1 MIIEQYNIR
10 LRRITIDD
18 IEVIRVWRNDPSVR
32 KHMAYKKYITQRMQ
46 QKWFASVNNPYNYY
60 FMINYEG
67 EDIGVINCKNVN
79 IKDGYGEGG
88 IFIFNQKHIESMAPV
103 FASLCLINAIFYVMK
118 FSNKSF
124 IRIMRNNSRAI
135 KYNRSMG
142 YTLIP
147 GQDEIKNQWY
157 VLTKEDYEI
166 KSSKLNKA
174 AAIITKDTEQ
184 PRVFGKPMGNNLDE
198 INKLLIQK

>member
-10 LRRITIDD
+10 LRRITFDD
-18 IEVIRVWRNDPSVR
+18 IEVIRIWRNDPSVR
-32 KHMAYKKYITQRMQ
+32 KHMAFKKYITQQMQ
-46 QKWFASVNNPYNYY
+46 QKWFVAVNNPYNYY

-79 IKDGYGEGG
+79 IKDSYGEGG
-88 IFIFNQKHIESMAPV
+88 IFIFNQTHIESMAPV

-124 IRIMRNNSRAI
+124 IRIMRNNLRAI
-135 KYNRSMG
+135 QYNRSMG

-147 GQDEIKNQWY
+147 GQEDVKNQWY

-174 AAIITKDTEQ
+174 ARIITKDTEL
-184 PRVFGKPMGNNLDE
+184 PRVFGKPMNNNLDE